1 MGIYCHSVG
10 GSYFYCSDQFGS
22 DDDDCE
28 DWSWNEV
35 NGVRG
40 NLPKGSASDFYC
52 KGIDVYR
59 SAREHYE

>member
-10 GSYFYCSDQFGS
+10 GSYYYCPDQFGS

-35 NGVRG
+35 NGV
-40 NLPKGSASDFYC
+40 
-52 KGIDVYR
+52 
-59 SAREHYE
+59 